1 MQYNTLKARIVADI
15 YANGNEEITG
25 SILQGDLLAMVNS
38 WASAGAMYGGV
49 ITPASAAPADLNQAT
64 VYLALT
70 AGTYTNFVDGGGN
83 PIVTTGPALI
93 TYDGGA
99 SLVFSKTDLPA
110 GGGGSNYVTIT
121 SSTTDVVIPGDQSDR
136 DAINLLISYA
146 YDNNGSTT
154 YYLGI
159 LSFATSDLHD
169 QTPLLQTLRTD
180 SGGEIGSWLVGVIS
194 GSGEVFIQPN
204 DINSGDV
211 EVNIYDLDGVQL
223 EVRQSGDADYP
234 TASDF
239 NDVEL
244 SEEDRICDSV
254 KFSSQTLSAAQKL
267 QARTNIGATAPE
279 VFVAEYGV
287 TTAADIESAI
297 SAGKIVVCF
306 YNSACYTF
314 GRLETNYIY
323 LSTTRQERYYNIA
336 IHRTN
341 NTWQTLSATF
351 ELSSNK
357 VSTIS
362 GNETDTTKYPNTKA
376 VADALGKMGVI
387 SQTLTWNSTNN
398 TYSASGQVT
407 GLISKEFIDTVVSA
421 GASFD
426 ESTGYF
432 ALNGITNIALDEMR
446 EMWNKRVGYGTNSVL
461 SIYGSGYTARTN
473 FYIFRNFGVSFA
485 NQQPTTAYLKYLCA
499 NNASITKVAFSD
511 SDIFVR
517 ADSVN
522 NFTAAGTGSPDFN
535 RSRIEEIIGV
545 INVQNLTGSQNFFYN
560 GAWQPWLHTFYL
572 KKLSASIN
580 ISGMPALSAA
590 SVAYMITNAGTAT
603 ITITLHATAYARAIA
618 DADVQAALQSKTNVS
633 LATA

>member
-25 SILQGDLLAMVNS
+25 SILQGDLLAMVNA

-83 PIVTTGPALI
+83 PIVTAGPALI
-93 TYDGGA
+93 TFDGGA

-121 SSTTDVVIPGDQSDR
+121 SATTDVVIPGDQSDR

-211 EVNIYDLDGVQL
+211 EVNIYDMDGVQL

-244 SEEDRICDSV
+244 SDEDRICDSV

-279 VFVAEYGV
+279 MFVAEYGV
-287 TTAADIESAI
+287 TTASEIESAI

-351 ELSSNK
+351 ELSGNK

-362 GNETDTTKYPNTKA
+362 GNETSTTKYPNTKA

-387 SQTLTWNSTNN
+387 SQTLNWSGSTSTGY
-398 TYSASGQVT
+398 TYTITNIVS
-407 GLISKEFIDTVVSA
+407 GLIPQGNIDLFVKA
-421 GASFD
+421 GAIFNT
-426 ESTGYF
+426 STGYF
-432 ALNGITNIALDEMR
+432 ELNGLTDISYEEMCGIYNNWIHIPAER
-446 EMWNKRVGYGTNSVL
+446 AYFQSTLRTIFPHNGVSTGTGNMFTNSRYLSVTPPNSGYEFIAPGASMFQGCSSLKKIGERLLGNYSAIGNANLFSGCPMLEEISVYVL
-461 SIYGSGYTARTN
+461 SYSISLASSPN
-473 FYIFRNFGVSFA
+473 FKASSVVGLINSVS
-485 NQQPTTAYLKYLCA
+485 
-499 NNASITKVAFSD
+499 
-511 SDIFVR
+511 
-517 ADSVN
+517 
-522 NFTAAGTGSPDFN
+522 
-535 RSRIEEIIGV
+535 
-545 INVQNLTGSQNFFYN
+545 
-560 GAWQPWLHTFYL
+560 
-572 KKLSASIN
+572 
-580 ISGMPALSAA
+580 
-590 SVAYMITNAGTAT
+590 TAT
-603 ITITLHATAYARAIA
+603 VTITLHATAYARATA
-618 DADVQAALQSKTNVS
+618 DAGVQAALQTKTNVS
-633 LATA
+633 LASA